1 MTIGSHQAKTRLQL
15 ADQLFRWRPHKTQR
29 LWLLDDSRVKVAACG
44 RRWGKT
50 EAQAIDA
57 AVYAVCNPG
66 SKQMIVSPT
75 YDQSKLIFN
84 TVDRLLSSCPK
95 TRSAVKVRRSP
106 YPRLNLWKSLIT
118 ARTADEDGRNLR
130 GHNADRVI
138 VDEAA
143 YVKDAVIEEVIAP
156 MLADRDGQL
165 IMISTPFGRNH
176 FCRAFVKGQEESRE
190 SDSGAQH
197 LTPDTRRYASFRFPS
212 WENPHI
218 SREYIDGQRDALTPR
233 QFSVEY
239 EAQFLDDQNS
249 VFTWADIEAA
259 VAAHPAKMGTDQSE
273 AGGLSPLSRSEFESP
288 SGHWR
293 TAGVDWARYSDYT
306 VVVVI
311 ESGVSVHSVVAV
323 DRFNQVNWQD
333 QALRVAD
340 FLQEHR
346 VNSVTLDQVSIGDAM
361 LELLQ
366 AEVWD
371 RRSMNI
377 NLHGLKF
384 TNTSKREVID
394 NLVVKLA
401 HRQLAIPDEQQLIK
415 ELQFFEYEV
424 TEAGNLRL
432 NARSGYRDDMVIALA
447 LAAWAARS
455 APSSDDDMRILTS
468 PRKLSYQW
476 GLL

>member
-1 MTIGSHQAKTRLQL
+1 MSPVLEANTRLNL
-15 ADQLFRWRPHKTQR
+15 ACRLFGWRPHRTQR
-29 LWLLDDSRVKVAACG
+29 LWLLDDSKVKVAACG

-50 EAQAIDA
+50 EAQAVDA
-57 AVYAVCNPG
+57 AVYAICNPG
-66 SKQMIVSPT
+66 SRQMIVSPT

-84 TVDRLLSSCPK
+84 TVDMLLSSCPQ

-106 YPRLNLWKSLIT
+106 YPRLNLRKSLIT

-130 GHNADRVI
+130 GQNADRVI

-143 YVKDAVIEEVIAP
+143 YVRDAVIEEVIAP

-176 FCRAFVKGQEESRE
+176 FCRAFVKGQKESNGSKE
-190 SDSGAQH
+190 SE
-197 LTPDTRRYASFRFPS
+197 DTRRYASFRFPS

-218 SREYIDGQRDALTPR
+218 SREYIESQREELTPR

-259 VAAHPAKMGTDQSE
+259 IADNPSPALPYEEREQPSP
-273 AGGLSPLSRSEFESP
+273 ALSHEVEGAR
-288 SGHWR
+288 WR

-306 VVVVI
+306 VVVI
-311 ESGVSVHSVVAV
+311 LEAGVSGQRVVAM
-323 DRFNQVNWQD
+323 DRFNQINWQA
-333 QALRVAD
+333 QVTRVAD
-340 FLQEHR
+340 FLQQHR
-346 VNSVTLDQVSIGDAM
+346 VNSVTLDQVSIGDAL

-377 NLHGLKF
+377 DVQGLKF

-394 NLVVKLA
+394 NLVVKFA
-401 HRQLAIPDEQQLIK
+401 HRQLSIPDDQQLIK

-424 TEAGNLRL
+424 TEAGNIRL
-432 NARSGYRDDMVIALA
+432 NAKSGYRDDMVIALA
-447 LAAWAARS
+447 LAAWAAKS
-455 APSSDDDMRILTS
+455 APSTGDDWRVLTGRRTLCS
-468 PRKLSYQW
+468 QW
-476 GLL
+476 EDF

>member
-1 MTIGSHQAKTRLQL
+1 MTTGSQETKARLSL
-15 ADQLFRWRPHKTQR
+15 ARRLFGWRPHKTQR
-29 LWLLDDSRVKVAACG
+29 LWLLDDSKVKVAACG

-50 EAQAIDA
+50 EAQAVDA
-57 AVYAVCNPG
+57 AAYAVCNPG

-84 TVDRLLSSCPK
+84 TVDRLLSSCLE
-95 TRSAVKVRRSP
+95 TRPAVRVRRSP
-106 YPRLNLWKSLIT
+106 YPRLNMRQSLIT

-143 YVKDAVIEEVIAP
+143 YVRDAVIEEVIAP

-176 FCRAFVKGQEESRE
+176 FYRAFVKGESGE
-190 SDSGAQH
+190 NS
-197 LTPDTRRYASFRFPS
+197 PERYASFRFPS

-218 SREYIDGQRDALTPR
+218 NRRYIDGQREALTPR

-259 VAAHPAKMGTDQSE
+259 VQMQTDPAKTGTDQSE
-273 AGGLSPLSRSEFESP
+273 AAGLSPFSRSEQ
-288 SGHWR
+288 GTGYR

-306 VVVVI
+306 VVVVL
-311 ESGVSVHSVVAV
+311 ESGVSVQTVVAI
-323 DRFNQVNWQD
+323 DRFNQMNWQD
-333 QALRVAD
+333 QVTRVAD
-340 FLQEHR
+340 FLQQHR
-346 VNSVTLDQVSIGDAM
+346 VNSVTLDQVSIGDAL

-366 AEVWD
+366 AEVWG
-371 RRSMNI
+371 RRGMNI
-377 NLHGLKF
+377 DVQGLKF
-384 TNTSKREVID
+384 TNTSKREIID
-394 NLVVKLA
+394 NLVAMLA
-401 HRQLAIPDEQQLIK
+401 HRRLAIPDDRQLIK

-424 TEAGNLRL
+424 TEAGNLRM

-447 LAAWAARS
+447 LAAWTARS
-455 APSSDDDMRILTS
+455 APSMGDDCRAMSSGRS
-468 PRKLSYQW
+468 FLSRQW
-476 GLL
+476 ELW

>member
-1 MTIGSHQAKTRLQL
+1 MEFQAKKRLEL
-15 ADQLFRWRPHKTQR
+15 ARQLFCWRPHKTQR

-50 EAQAIDA
+50 EAQAVDA
-57 AVYAVCNPG
+57 ALYAVCNPG

-84 TVDRLLSSCPK
+84 TVDRLLSSCPA
-95 TRSAVKVRRSP
+95 TRPAVRVRRSP
-106 YPRLNLWKSLIT
+106 YPRLNLRDSLIT
-118 ARTADEDGRNLR
+118 ARTADDDGRNLR
-130 GHNADRVI
+130 GHHADRVI

-143 YVKDAVIEEVIAP
+143 YVRDAVVEEVIAP

-165 IMISTPFGRNH
+165 ILISTPFGRNH
-176 FCRAFVKGQEESRE
+176 FYRAFVNGESGG
-190 SDSGAQH
+190 DG
-197 LTPDTRRYASFRFPS
+197 PRRYTSFRFAS

-218 SREYIDGQRDALTPR
+218 SRGYIDGQREALTPR

-259 VAAHPAKMGTDQSE
+259 VAAYAAESSHGRCAAGTASDTSG
-273 AGGLSPLSRSEFESP
+273 AGPGSRSSR
-288 SGHWR
+288 SIWR

-306 VVVVI
+306 VVVVLDT
-311 ESGVSVHSVVAV
+311 GAAPRRVVAI
-323 DRFNQVNWQD
+323 DRFNQMNWQD
-333 QALRVAD
+333 QATRVAD
-340 FLQEHR
+340 FLQRHH
-346 VNSVTLDQVSIGDAM
+346 VNSVTLDQVSVGDAM

-371 RRSMNI
+371 RRGMDI
-377 NLHGLKF
+377 DVQGLKF

-394 NLVVKLA
+394 NLVLRFA
-401 HRQLAIPDEQQLIK
+401 HRDLAIPDDQQLIK
-415 ELQFFEYEV
+415 ELQFYEYEV

-432 NARSGYRDDMVIALA
+432 NAKAGYRDDMVIALA
-447 LAAWAARS
+447 LAAWTVRS
-455 APSSDDDMRILTS
+455 APPTGDDWRILSSRAKPT
-468 PRKLSYQW
+468 PQW
-476 GLL
+476 GCF

>member
-1 MTIGSHQAKTRLQL
+1 MAMRSEGARTRLGL
-15 ADQLFRWRPHKTQR
+15 AGRLFGWKPHETQR

-50 EAQAIDA
+50 EAQAVDA
-57 AVYAVCNPG
+57 AVYAICNPG
-66 SKQMIVSPT
+66 SRQMIVSPT

-95 TRSAVKVRRSP
+95 TKSAVKVKRSP
-106 YPRLNLWKSLIT
+106 YPRLNLHKSLIT

-143 YVKDAVIEEVIAP
+143 YVRDAVIEEVIAP

-176 FCRAFVKGQEESRE
+176 FYRAFVEGEKDSEESEE
-190 SDSGAQH
+190 SKESKAVQ
-197 LTPDTRRYASFRFPS
+197 RYASFRFPS

-218 SREYIDGQRDALTPR
+218 SREYIDSQREALTPR

-249 VFTWADIEAA
+249 VFTWADIQAA
-259 VAAHPAKMGTDQSE
+259 IKVNPSPT
-273 AGGLSPLSRSEFESP
+273 LSHEEREP
-288 SGHWR
+288 GWR

-306 VVVVI
+306 VVVVM
-311 ESGVSVHSVVAV
+311 ENCVSVDNVVAI
-323 DRFNQVNWQD
+323 DRFNQMNWQD
-333 QALRVAD
+333 QVTRVAD
-340 FLQEHR
+340 FLQQHR
-346 VNSVTLDQVSIGDAM
+346 VDSVTLDQVSIGDAL

-371 RRSMNI
+371 RRHMNMEV
-377 NLHGLKF
+377 NGLKF

-401 HRQLAIPDEQQLIK
+401 HHQLAIPDDQQLIK

-424 TEAGNLRL
+424 TEAGNLRM
-432 NARSGYRDDMVIALA
+432 NAKSGYRDDMVIALA
-447 LAAWAARS
+447 LAAWTSRS
-455 APSSDDDMRILTS
+455 APAVGGEWRILAAPS
-468 PRKLSYQW
+468 KMDPQW
-476 GLL
+476 ER

>member
-1 MTIGSHQAKTRLQL
+1 MTTASQEAKTRLRL
-15 ADQLFRWRPHKTQR
+15 ARRLFGWRPHKTQR
-29 LWLLDDSRVKVAACG
+29 LWLLDDSKVKVAACG

-57 AVYAVCNPG
+57 AAYAICNPG
-66 SKQMIVSPT
+66 SRQMIVSPT

-84 TVDRLLSSCPK
+84 TVDRLLSSCPE
-95 TRSAVKVRRSP
+95 TRPAVKVRRTP
-106 YPRLNLWKSLIT
+106 YPRLNLRKSLIM

-143 YVKDAVIEEVIAP
+143 YVRDAVIEEVIAP

-176 FCRAFVKGQEESRE
+176 FYRAFVNGQKESSEWRE
-190 SDSGAQH
+190 SDSNTQH
-197 LTPDTRRYASFRFPS
+197 LTPDTRRTASFRFPS

-218 SREYIDGQRDALTPR
+218 SREYIDGQREALTPR

-259 VAAHPAKMGTDQSE
+259 VAAHPAKIGTDPSE
-273 AGGLSPLSRSEFESP
+273 AGGLSYFSRSDTY
-288 SGHWR
+288 WR

-306 VVVVI
+306 VVAVL
-311 ESGVSVHSVVAV
+311 ENGASVQTVVAI
-323 DRFNQVNWQD
+323 DRFNQMNWQN
-333 QALRVAD
+333 QVTRVAD
-340 FLQEHR
+340 FLQKHR
-346 VNSVTLDQVSIGDAM
+346 VNSVTLDQVSIGDAL

-371 RRSMNI
+371 RRGMNI
-377 NLHGLKF
+377 DLHGLKF
-384 TNTSKREVID
+384 TNSSKREVID
-394 NLVVKLA
+394 NLVAKLA
-401 HRQLAIPDEQQLIK
+401 HRQLAIPDDQQLIK
-415 ELQFFEYEV
+415 ELQFYEYEV

-432 NARSGYRDDMVIALA
+432 NAKTGYRDDMVIALA
-447 LAAWAARS
+447 LAAWTARS
-455 APSSDDDMRILTS
+455 APSTGDDWRILS
-468 PRKLSYQW
+468 SGRRPSCQW
-476 GLL
+476 GRF

>member
-1 MTIGSHQAKTRLQL
+1 MEMEPKEAYARLRL
-15 ADQLFRWRPHKTQR
+15 AENLFNWQPHETQR
-29 LWLLDDSRVKVAACG
+29 LWLLDGSRVKVAACG

-84 TVDRLLSSCPK
+84 TVDRMLSSCPE
-95 TRSAVKVRRSP
+95 TRPDVRVRRSP
-106 YPRLNLWKSLIT
+106 YPRLNLRKSLIT

-176 FCRAFVKGQEESRE
+176 FYRAFLRGEEESRE
-190 SDSGAQH
+190 SGESEGV
-197 LTPDTRRYASFRFPS
+197 RRYTSFRFPS

-218 SREYIDGQRDALTPR
+218 SRKYIDSQREALTPR

-259 VAAHPAKMGTDQSE
+259 VSATPEESAPTD
-273 AGGLSPLSRSEFESP
+273 
-288 SGHWR
+288 WR

-306 VVVVI
+306 VVVVL
-311 ESGVSVHSVVAV
+311 ENGVSVQNVIAI

-333 QALRVAD
+333 QVTRVAD
-340 FLQEHR
+340 FLQQHR

-366 AEVWD
+366 TEVWD
-371 RRSMNI
+371 RRHMNI
-377 NLHGLKF
+377 DLNGLKF

-401 HRQLAIPDEQQLIK
+401 HRQLSIPDDQQLIK

-424 TEAGNLRL
+424 TEAGNLRM
-432 NARSGYRDDMVIALA
+432 NAKSGYRDDMVIALA
-447 LAAWAARS
+447 LAAWSARS
-455 APSSDDDMRILTS
+455 APPTGDDYRFLVSSR
-468 PRKLSYQW
+468 PPGPW
-476 GLL
+476 